1 VAQAVPLYDL
11 TGSVTFWK
19 NGAAIADVTSTLA
32 SAAAT
37 GTQPIEFRNIQI
49 TADGTRTIEI
59 WETSSQSTINSVG
72 FDFALPAG
80 SVATWQNATTLP
92 SDWSFFGN
100 TDIPGEFMLAGM
112 GLTALSLGSVKLGT
126 LTLTAPTNP
135 QHFELMLTA
144 GELGNDTVPAF
155 GIASE
160 SMTTGSDGY

>member
-1 VAQAVPLYDL
+1 M
-11 TGSVTFWK
+11 TFLK

-59 WETSSQSTINSVG
+59 WETSAQSTINSVG
-72 FDFALPAG
+72 LDFALPAG

-92 SDWSFFGN
+92 SDWSLLGN

-112 GLTALSLGSVKLGT
+112 GLNRNA
-126 LTLTAPTNP
+126 
-135 QHFELMLTA
+135 
-144 GELGNDTVPAF
+144 D
-155 GIASE
+155 GIAVSPYQFLAADVNE
-160 SMTTGSDGY
+160 DGRVKATDALKIS